1 MSTNPIATA
10 LRGKG
15 LGNFLRRGAIILRR
29 YGVTPRRMERQME
42 RLVEVLRR
50 FQCRA
55 SFPIPSVV
63 LKRNPEVAKRYS
75 AEGMEFAIH
84 GYRHVDHSRLSSQVQ
99 IRQLERAKAIF
110 EQANIPVNGF
120 RSPYLRLGDDTL
132 DILLSLGLQYDASQ
146 SLCWDVVNGLSTPLY
161 RHVLGFYGARSAS
174 RYPSLPRLRGGL
186 VEIPYSLPDDE
197 SLIERLHI
205 TDPNALGAPWL
216 AILEHTYRL
225 GELFVLGL
233 HPERAEFCLDALTA
247 VLERARSFSPPV
259 WVARM
264 DEVAAWWQ
272 ARSAATTLVTPA
284 GAGAYRVMVKG
295 PPGATVLAR
304 GVETDAPSQSWFG
317 PDARIEAHSFTVRA
331 AARPVIGLSAGS
343 DPEAAS
349 FLRQQGYI
357 VEEGGRREDYALFFH
372 RPTFTPEDER
382 PLLTQIEQHGG
393 PLVRLGRWPN
403 GARSALVITGDI
415 DSLTL
420 WDYTLRLF
428 GR

>member
-1 MSTNPIATA
+1 MNTNPIATA

-15 LGNFLRRGAIILRR
+15 LVNFLRRGAIIFRR
-29 YGVTPRRMERQME
+29 YGVTPHKMERQME
-42 RLVEVLRR
+42 RLIGVLRR

-63 LKRNPEVAKRYS
+63 LKRNPGVAKRYS

-84 GYRHVDHSRLSSQVQ
+84 GYRHVDHSRLSFQAQ
-99 IRQLERAKAIF
+99 ARQLKQAKAIF

-132 DILLSLGLQYDASQ
+132 AILQSLGLQYDASQ

-174 RYPSLPRLRGGL
+174 RYPSLPRLRGNL

-197 SLIERLHI
+197 ALIERLHI
-205 TDPNALGAPWL
+205 TDANALSAPWL

-247 VLERARSFSPPV
+247 VLERARSLSPPV

-264 DEVAAWWQ
+264 DEIAAWWR
-272 ARSAATTLVTPA
+272 ARNAATALVTLA
-284 GAGAYRVMVKG
+284 GGEAYRVTVEG
-295 PPGATVLAR
+295 PLGTTVLAR
-304 GVETDAPSQSWFG
+304 GVETDTPSQPWFG
-317 PDARIEAHSFTVRA
+317 SDYRIKARSFTVRA
-331 AARPVIGLSAGS
+331 ARRPVIGFSADS
-343 DPEAAS
+343 DPEAIS

-357 VEEGGRREDYALFFH
+357 VEEGGRREEYALFFH

-382 PLLTQIEQHGG
+382 PFLTQIEQHSG
-393 PLVRLGRWPN
+393 PLIRLGRWPN

>member
-1 MSTNPIATA
+1 MNTNPIATA

-15 LGNFLRRGAIILRR
+15 LVNFLRRGATIFRR
-29 YGVTPRRMERQME
+29 YGVTPHKMERQIE
-42 RLVEVLRR
+42 CLVEVLRR

-63 LKRNPEVAKRYS
+63 LKRNPAVAKRYS

-84 GYRHVDHSRLSSQVQ
+84 GYRHIDHSRLSLQAQVH
-99 IRQLERAKAIF
+99 QLKQAKAAF

-132 DILLSLGLQYDASQ
+132 AILQSLGLQYDASR
-146 SLCWDVVNGLSTPLY
+146 SLCWDVVDGLSTPLY
-161 RHVLGFYGARSAS
+161 RHVLGFYGTRSAS

-197 SLIERLHI
+197 ALVERLHI
-205 TDPNALGAPWL
+205 TDPRALRAPWL

-233 HPERAEFCLDALTA
+233 HPERAELCLDALAA
-247 VLERARSFSPPV
+247 VLEQARSFSPPV

-264 DEVAAWWQ
+264 DEVAAWWR
-272 ARSAATTLVTPA
+272 ARSAATVSVVPA
-284 GAGAYRVMVKG
+284 GAEAYRVTVKA

-304 GVETDAPSQSWFG
+304 GVETDAPSQPWFG
-317 PDARIEAHSFTVRA
+317 PDDRIQTHAFTIRA
-331 AARPVIGLSAGS
+331 ASRPVIGLSAGS

-349 FLRQQGYI
+349 FLRQQGYV
-357 VEEGGRREDYALFFH
+357 VEEGGRREEYALFFH
-372 RPTFTPEDER
+372 HPTFAPEDER
-382 PLLTQIEQHGG
+382 PLLLQIEQHGG

-403 GARSALVITGDI
+403 GARSALAITGDI